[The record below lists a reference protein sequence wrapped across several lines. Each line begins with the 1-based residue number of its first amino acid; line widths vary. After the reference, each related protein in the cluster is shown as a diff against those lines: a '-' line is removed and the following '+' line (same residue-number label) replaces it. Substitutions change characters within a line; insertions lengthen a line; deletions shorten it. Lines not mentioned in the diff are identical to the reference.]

1 MELGPL
7 KFSSANIN
15 PSGITQSL
23 LSTYVDGI
31 IPVILGSTAQSILVS
46 QLLNLDFISSDPAY

>member
-1 MELGPL
+1 MSMELGLL

-23 LSTYVDGI
+23 LSTNVAGI
-31 IPVILGSTAQSILVS
+31 IPVTLGMYSAIYFSFPIVKSGFYLQ
-46 QLLNLDFISSDPAY
+46 